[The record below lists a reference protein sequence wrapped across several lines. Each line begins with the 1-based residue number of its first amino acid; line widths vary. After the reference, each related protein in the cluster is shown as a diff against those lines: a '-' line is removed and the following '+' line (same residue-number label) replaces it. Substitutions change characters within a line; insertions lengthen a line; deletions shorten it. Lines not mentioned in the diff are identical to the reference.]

1 MAFRIFFGALSK
13 DSLRVP
19 LKVPYRLAV
28 RGFPQGFLEE
38 LLLRAPSKVPLR
50 LLWL

>member
-1 MAFRIFFGALSK
+1 MWVLGWLLGLFFGALSK

-28 RGFPQGFLEE
+28 RGFSPRVPG
-38 LLLRAPSKVPLR
+38 RATFKGSL
-50 LLWL
+50 